1 MNKYTQLTQEERYLI
16 GAQLRVGTS
25 LRVIARELDRHP
37 TTIGREV
44 QRNRTRH
51 DGAYRPEKAH
61 SYARARLRRCR
72 RTPRFSARDY
82 ARVARLIRQEWS
94 PEQVSSVLK
103 QTSELSMSV
112 ETIYKYIRRDRRAE
126 GTLYRH
132 LRIMPKFGRKR
143 YGRPNSRGVLPGKRH
158 ISERPEEVERR
169 KAIGHWEGDTVMG
182 SDMRHCVLTLV
193 ERATGYG
200 VIRKLTARNM
210 TEATKA
216 IKHFMA
222 RNWRWIKT
230 ITFDNGTEFHNY
242 KALEAYFP
250 VKCYFA
256 TPYHSWERG
265 SNENFNG
272 LLRQYLPKGMCMRGV
287 TQAQC
292 DHIANKINTR
302 PRKRYGYKT
311 PKELYAA
318 S

>member
-1 MNKYTQLTQEERYLI
+1 MKTYRQLTREERYLI
-16 GAQLRVGTS
+16 GAHLRVGTS
-25 LRVIARELDRHP
+25 LSAIARELGRHP
-37 TTIGREV
+37 ATIGREIE
-44 QRNRTRH
+44 RNKTRH
-51 DGAYRPEKAH
+51 DGAYRAEKAH
-61 SYARARLRRCR
+61 SYARARLRKSR
-72 RTPRFSARDY
+72 RVERFSVQDY
-82 ARVARLIRQEWS
+82 AVVRRLIRRDWS
-94 PEQVSSVLK
+94 PDQISRVLA
-103 QTSELSMSV
+103 QRGELSISI
-112 ETIYKYIRRDRRAE
+112 ETIYKHLRRDKADG

-132 LRIMPKFGRKR
+132 LRIVPKYGRKR
-143 YGRPNSRGVLPGKRH
+143 YGRQDSRGVLPGKRH

-169 KAIGHWEGDTVMG
+169 KVVGHWEGDTVMG

-200 VIRKLTARNM
+200 VIRKLRARNM
-210 TEATKA
+210 AEATKA

-242 KALEAYFP
+242 KALEAYLP
-250 VKCYFA
+250 IKCYFA

-272 LLRQYLPKGMCMRGV
+272 LVRQYLPKGMCMRGV
-287 TQAQC
+287 TQEQC
-292 DHIANKINTR
+292 NYIANRINTR
-302 PRKRYGYKT
+302 PRKRYDYKA